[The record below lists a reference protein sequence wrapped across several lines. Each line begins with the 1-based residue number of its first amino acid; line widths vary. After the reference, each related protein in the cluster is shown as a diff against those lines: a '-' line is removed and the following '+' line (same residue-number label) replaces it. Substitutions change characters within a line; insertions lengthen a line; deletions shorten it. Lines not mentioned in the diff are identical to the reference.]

1 MKKIIY
7 GLCVGLLMS
16 TLFSCTQSVDEVP
29 TISFETRL
37 AVSGLVEVELTQED
51 FNKMP
56 FVELTISRTGK
67 DGVELVYNVKG
78 ILLKDVLAYLEMT
91 PDTIRLEAKDGYN
104 QTYDQTIYNDE
115 LTILAFFNE
124 GVPLLEEDGPIW
136 ALAGNSTGN
145 FWIRQLTKIILE

>member
-7 GLCVGLLMS
+7 GLCVGLLIS
-16 TLFSCTQSVDEVP
+16 TLFSCQEKP

-56 FVELTISRTGK
+56 FVDLTISRTGK
-67 DGVELVYNVKG
+67 DGAELIYNVTG
-78 ILLKDVLAYLEMT
+78 ILLKDVLAYLELT
-91 PDTIRLEAKDGYN
+91 PDTIILEAKDGYT

-115 LTILAFFNE
+115 LTILAFF
-124 GVPLLEEDGPIW
+124 VQDTPLLEGDGPIW

-145 FWIRQLTKIILE
+145 FWVRQLIKITLE